1 MELEGLSEKKF
12 LEDEKIADLTLTEES
27 AKNSIR
33 AIMLVR
39 AYRIRGHLIANLDPL
54 GLMVREEHP
63 ELKPETYGFTKNDLD
78 KKIFLDG
85 VLGLPEA
92 KLSEIINILKK
103 TYSGNIGYEFMHM
116 GDPEE
121 KTWIRDRVEGK
132 EKDVSFTAN
141 GKPIDNNYYK
151 TEWRFLKR
159 LGAKQINN
167 PPILKQAPDAS
178 LFENIPNS
186 LFDIK
191 VELNS
196 TVKIKYLNKDKV
208 LTIKLVD
215 YQTQGVNIENGVQKV
230 SIKKPLGASIKGKSI
245 GDEIEIKNTDS
256 IVKIIEIN

>member
-1 MELEGLSEKKF
+1 MQCYSSGYINKVHVSVLLSKRIGKEYMNGINRNGDLTFLKVIESEKIVGIYFSENGQKKF
-12 LEDEKIADLTLTEES
+12 KAHLTENISSREQ
-27 AKNSIR
+27 
-33 AIMLVR
+33 L
-39 AYRIRGHLIANLDPL
+39 HLQGYKVIYNDFENIEFEFLPL
-54 GLMVREEHP
+54 
-63 ELKPETYGFTKNDLD
+63 
-78 KKIFLDG
+78 
-85 VLGLPEA
+85 
-92 KLSEIINILKK
+92 EIKSDMSRLI
-103 TYSGNIGYEFMHM
+103 YQ
-116 GDPEE
+116 
-121 KTWIRDRVEGK
+121 
-132 EKDVSFTAN
+132 SFTAN